1 MHNTESWF
9 LGCGEWTLS
18 HLQDQQQTQQKG
30 KIGEN
35 SSRRRKIPKCKRQ
48 LELRKTVFKKK
59 LNNDGQAIKKPN

>member
-18 HLQDQQQTQQKG
+18 HLQAQQQTQQKG

-35 SSRRRKIPKCKRQ
+35 SSRRSRKIPKAIGIEKD
-48 LELRKTVFKKK
+48 VFF
-59 LNNDGQAIKKPN
+59 QEIE

>member
-35 SSRRRKIPKCKRQ
+35 SSRRRKIPKYSRKFGNS
-48 LELRKTVFKKK
+48 ELKKDVF
-59 LNNDGQAIKKPN
+59 LRN

>member
-35 SSRRRKIPKCKRQ
+35 SSRRRKIPKAVGIK
-48 LELRKTVFKKK
+48 KDVFFKK
-59 LNNDGQAIKKPN
+59 LNNDGQAIKKSQTN

>member
-18 HLQDQQQTQQKG
+18 HLQAQQQTQQKG

-35 SSRRRKIPKCKRQ
+35 SSRRSRKIPIQ
-48 LELRKTVFKKK
+48 LELRKTVFF
-59 LNNDGQAIKKPN
+59 QEIE